1 MNRLWIAKTIRQSVL
16 VIPEKNW
23 EGNRRFL
30 PSFVIVL
37 DLIVLGFLLYQS
49 GLRDKEGVEET
60 CDSKEYKK
68 NTNEFSRHQLIN

>member
-1 MNRLWIAKTIRQSVL
+1 MISKTIHQSVL
-16 VIPEKNW
+16 VVGEKNW
-23 EGNRRFL
+23 PVFCRFL

-60 CDSKEYKK
+60 CDSK
-68 NTNEFSRHQLIN
+68 